1 VLGEVFVTW
10 MSTDPTNNVKLQLR
24 AGGGLGDNPHLGA
37 GVAVFTSPLSLT
49 NQTDA
54 NGIHRSGDY
63 TSITT
68 YPAAAL
74 GCKADEVG
82 ILTGEVTANNSA
94 LWSTRVGIV
103 KHC

>member
-1 VLGEVFVTW
+1 
-10 MSTDPTNNVKLQLR
+10 M
-24 AGGGLGDNPHLGA
+24 
-37 GVAVFTSPLSLT
+37 FTSPLSLI

-54 NGIHRSGDY
+54 AGIHRSGDY

-68 YPAAAL
+68 FPAAAL

-82 ILTGEVTANNSA
+82 LLTGEVTAQNSA